1 MITAIMVIT
10 VTMITTTIHNYN
22 STRPPSKSYWVHFIM
37 PFDTTSPETR
47 NFKKNDNNE
56 NIIGNHN
63 EKANTNP
70 TKPIIIQAFNP
81 TTLIPIT
88 MSTI

>member
-10 VTMITTTIHNYN
+10 VTIITTTIHNYN

-47 NFKKNDNNE
+47 NFKK
-56 NIIGNHN
+56 
-63 EKANTNP
+63 
-70 TKPIIIQAFNP
+70 
-81 TTLIPIT
+81 
-88 MSTI
+88 

>member
-1 MITAIMVIT
+1 MITAIMIIT
-10 VTMITTTIHNYN
+10 ATIITTSIHNYN
-22 STRPPSKSYWVHFIM
+22 STRPPSKSYWVH
-37 PFDTTSPETR
+37 TTSPETP
-47 NFKKNDNNE
+47 NFKKKDNNE
-56 NIIGNHN
+56 NMIDNHN